1 MKSKWFGPR
10 ALGLHVA
17 LIAWLAMCAAAA
29 WWQVGRAVQGNSLS
43 FMYAIEWPVF
53 GVLGVLGWFAL
64 LNMETVTAH
73 KEAARRE
80 YEEKHARRGPGRPRG
95 RQGRGGPGARRV
107 QRPPGQPLDQDQEEA
122 LGPLMERA
130 FQRYRLMSFVTGTTL
145 LILCVFL
152 VPAHRRPLAVEA
164 T

>member
-1 MKSKWFGPR
+1 MKSKWWGPR

-17 LIAWLAMCAAAA
+17 LMAWLAMCASAA

-43 FMYAIEWPVF
+43 FMYAVEWPVF

-80 YEEKHARRGPGRPRG
+80 FEERMRA
-95 RQGRGGPGARRV
+95 
-107 QRPPGQPLDQDQEEA
+107 EA
-122 LGPLMERA
+122 LAAREA
-130 FQRYRLMSFVTGTTL
+130 AKAEED
-145 LILCVFL
+145 
-152 VPAHRRPLAVEA
+152 PALAA
-164 T
+164 YNDHLASLSTKTKRKLWGH